1 MKFTKTLLTTAL
13 FSLSVL
19 STTQMAYANSAQE
32 TQLQQGFEA
41 AQRGD
46 FATALQLWKPLA
58 ERGHAKAQYNL
69 GVMYKNGQEVKQD
82 DFQAV
87 KWYQKAAE
95 QGDAKAQYNLGNMYS
110 TGRGV
115 KQDDFQAVKWYQKA
129 AEQGYASAQF
139 NLALMYRLGRGV
151 KQDRNLAKMWAGKAC
166 DNGNQIGCNLY
177 RTLNEGK

>member
-13 FSLSVL
+13 FSFSVF

-69 GVMYKNGQEVKQD
+69 GVMYKNGQ
-82 DFQAV
+82 
-87 KWYQKAAE
+87 
-95 QGDAKAQYNLGNMYS
+95 
-110 TGRGV
+110 GV

-129 AEQGYASAQF
+129 AEQGNAQAQAM
-139 NLALMYRLGRGV
+139 LGAMYTLGQGV

-166 DNGNQIGCNLY
+166 ENGEQKGCDLY
-177 RTLNEGK
+177 RILNEGK